1 MSRTANITSIP
12 AIREFKVALLKFQDE
27 GRSSMEVLQI
37 EIQRVLQWIEQ
48 DRPAYWATQT
58 RRAFDL
64 VAQTRAALKTCQ
76 MRTVAG
82 HRPSC
87 IEEKQAHAAAKRRLQ
102 HCQEQIR
109 RVKQWGV
116 KLHQERDEFGDG
128 MGRVA
133 ALPFLHAF
141 GRLRAI
147 DARPADQAARVL
159 HGLYLEMARAFGC
172 HQPGRPYNLLL
183 TRDWMLFV
191 PRRRASWNDVGVNAL
206 GFAGALMVSG
216 RERLERIQQ
225 AGPLAVLSEVAI
237 PAVPTR

>member
-1 MSRTANITSIP
+1 VRLISNTMSRTANITSIP

-64 VAQTRAALKTCQ
+64 VARTRTELHTCQ

-102 HCQEQIR
+102 HCQEQIG

-116 KLHQERDEFGDG
+116 KLHQERDEFRGRMSGFNRVIDQRIPEMTALLDRISTTLEEYAEMIVPDDDDG
-128 MGRVA
+128 TA
-133 ALPFLHAF
+133 ATSNSPAA
-141 GRLRAI
+141 GGETPPRQ
-147 DARPADQAARVL
+147 ADQN
-159 HGLYLEMARAFGC
+159 E
-172 HQPGRPYNLLL
+172 
-183 TRDWMLFV
+183 
-191 PRRRASWNDVGVNAL
+191 
-206 GFAGALMVSG
+206 
-216 RERLERIQQ
+216 
-225 AGPLAVLSEVAI
+225 
-237 PAVPTR
+237 PTT